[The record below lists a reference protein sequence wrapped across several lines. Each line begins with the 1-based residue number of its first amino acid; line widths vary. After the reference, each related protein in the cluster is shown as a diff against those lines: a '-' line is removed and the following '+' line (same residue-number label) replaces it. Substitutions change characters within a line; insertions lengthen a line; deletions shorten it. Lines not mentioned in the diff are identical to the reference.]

1 MESTQE
7 SLPESNPIDQLQH
20 LLRQAELQNL
30 QLQLELRFKK
40 NMAIFKEAAP
50 EIYHQFIEYEPK
62 ELRLLYTEDNHL
74 NLVNYTLN
82 NKPVYPGD
90 PKEFIDTQVADFITS
105 PTISSVNFAKSKI
118 MNDAHIHAPL
128 INDLI
133 DSYGPLQ
140 ESIKVNCDQP
150 IGMFLMTG
158 VGLGYQLPQLLTKL
172 DIYTLCIFDPH
183 KDSFY
188 ASLHTID
195 WGEVI
200 SFFLR
205 PHRMI
210 KLLVGMEPQDAM
222 AELRLLTDRIGLHN
236 VVFTFIY
243 RHFGS
248 AKEEDFIKTYT
259 KEFHLN
265 ATGTGF
271 FDDEQVSF
279 AHTIANLNNQTPIFL
294 HQPEKTSPLPP
305 LLLVGNGPS
314 LDKHIE
320 FLQRNRPNAIIMS
333 CGTALSSL
341 AKRKIKPDFHIE
353 MERNID
359 VKDWLEVGT
368 EPEDREGVTL
378 LCLNTCAP
386 AVIEMFTDACI
397 AKKPNDCGEIII
409 DDLVEKTCAGAAIRA
424 LPLCNPTVTNAG
436 LSFALAMGFTEVYLV
451 GVDLGMSPEGDH
463 HSTLSPYHALT
474 AKTKLKDLSPLE
486 NTKTNYFIRG
496 NFVDEVSTSVFLD
509 STRVNMQ
516 ILLTYYER
524 IKGGIKVYNSNNG
537 ARINGTIPIPLS
549 DIGDF
554 PPLRDKSAAIDEL
567 KRVHF
572 IRPPQSNSITRSQIN
587 QYLRNYFDIRKQIGL
602 PKKTP
607 KRKDFYERI
616 NEIFGLVRNQ
626 RNKNSITTM
635 LLRGSMHGYFTLLL
649 RACLFQKS
657 ENDYASAYELGRKA
671 YMTFLKECY
680 EIMESTPLKLDDT
693 HDKNIIAARKILG
706 DEKC

>member
-1 MESTQE
+1 MEPAHDSN
-7 SLPESNPIDQLQH
+7 LPSNPVDQLQE

-50 EIYHQFIEYEPK
+50 EIYHQFTSYEPK
-62 ELRLLYTEDNHL
+62 ELRLLYTDDGHL
-74 NLVNYTLN
+74 NLVNYTLD

-90 PKEFIDTQVADFITS
+90 PKEFIATQIKDFIALPS
-105 PTISSVNFAKSKI
+105 ISSVNFAKSKI

-128 INDLI
+128 VNHLI
-133 DSYGPLQ
+133 DSYAPFNDT
-140 ESIKVNCDQP
+140 IKISCDQP

-158 VGLGYQLPQLLTKL
+158 VGLGYQLPQLLEKL

-200 SFFLR
+200 KYFLR

-210 KLLVGMEPQDAM
+210 KLLVGMETQDAM

-248 AKEEDFIKTYT
+248 TKEEEFINTYK

-279 AHTIANLNNQTPIFL
+279 SHTVANLNNQTPIFWQ
-294 HQPEKTSPLPP
+294 QPIKEHPLPP
-305 LLLVGNGPS
+305 LLLIGNGPS

-320 FLQRNRPNAIIMS
+320 FLQRNRNNAIVMS

-341 AKRKIKPDFHIE
+341 SKRKIKPDFHVE

-386 AVIEMFTDACI
+386 DVIRMFSDACL
-397 AKKPNDCGEIII
+397 AKKPNDCGEVII
-409 DDLVEKTCAGAAIRA
+409 DDIVRKTCEGVEIRA

-436 LSFALAMGFTEVYLV
+436 LSYALAMGFTEIYLV

-463 HSTLSPYHALT
+463 HSTLSPYHSLA
-474 AKTKLKDLSPLE
+474 AKTQIKDLSPLE
-486 NTKTNYFIRG
+486 NTKTNYFIKG
-496 NFVDEVSTSVFLD
+496 NFVDQVSTSVFLD

-524 IKGGIKVYNSNNG
+524 TKGGINVYNSNNG
-537 ARINGTIPIPLS
+537 ALIKGTIPKPLAEITDFTALS
-549 DIGDF
+549 DKNII
-554 PPLRDKSAAIDEL
+554 IDSL
-567 KRVHF
+567 KHTHF
-572 IRPPQSNSITRSQIN
+572 IRPEQSNSIQKTQIKH
-587 QYLRNYFDIRKQIGL
+587 YLHNYFDIRKQIGL
-602 PKKTP
+602 PKKIHD
-607 KRKDFYERI
+607 RKAFYERI
-616 NEIFGLVRNQ
+616 TEIFSLVRKQ
-626 RNKNSITTM
+626 RDKNSITTM
-635 LLRGSMHGYFTLLL
+635 LLRGSMHGYFTLML

-657 ENDYASAYELGRKA
+657 QADYERAYEIGRKA
-671 YMTFLKECY
+671 YMTFLKQCY

-706 DEKC
+706 EEKC

>member
-1 MESTQE
+1 MEPAIN
-7 SLPESNPIDQLQH
+7 PEPPSNPVDQLQE
-20 LLRQAELQNL
+20 LLRQAEMQNL
-30 QLQLELRFKK
+30 QLQLEIRFKK
-40 NMAIFKEAAP
+40 NMAIFKVAAP
-50 EIYHQFIEYEPK
+50 EIYEQFHSYEPK
-62 ELRLLYTEDNHL
+62 ELRLLYTDDAHL

-90 PKEFIDTQVADFITS
+90 PKEFIDQQVRDFMALPS
-105 PTISSVNFAKSKI
+105 ISSVNFAKTKI
-118 MNDAHIHAPL
+118 MNDAHIHAPM
-128 INDLI
+128 INYLI
-133 DSYGPLQ
+133 DAYAPFN
-140 ESIKVNCDQP
+140 ETIKINCHQP

-158 VGLGYQLPQLLTKL
+158 TGLGYQLPQLLEKM

-195 WGEVI
+195 WAEII
-200 SFFLR
+200 SYFLR

-210 KLLVGMEPQDAM
+210 KLLVGMESQDAM

-248 AKEEDFIKTYT
+248 TKEEEFINLYR

-279 AHTIANLNNQTPIFL
+279 SHTIANLNNQTPIFL
-294 HQPEKTSPLPP
+294 QKPDKTEQLPP

-320 FLQRNRPNAIIMS
+320 FLQRNRTNAIVMS

-341 AKRKIKPDFHIE
+341 AKRQIKPDFHVE

-368 EPEDREGVTL
+368 QPEDREGVTL

-386 AVIEMFTDACI
+386 EVIKMFSDACI

-409 DDLVEKTCAGAAIRA
+409 DDLVAKTCEGANVRA

-436 LSFALAMGFTEVYLV
+436 LSYALAMGFTQIYLV

-463 HSTLSPYHALT
+463 HSTLSPYHALA
-474 AKTKLKDLSPLE
+474 AKTQIKDLSPLE
-486 NTKTNYFIRG
+486 NTKANYLIKG
-496 NFVDEVSTSVFLD
+496 NFVEQVSTSVFLD

-524 IKGGIKVYNSNNG
+524 TKGGITVYNSNNG
-537 ARINGTIPIPLS
+537 AFIKGTTPIPLEE
-549 DIGDF
+549 IVDF
-554 PPLRDKSAAIDEL
+554 APLENKQQLLAEL
-567 KRVHF
+567 KNTHF
-572 IRPPQSNSITRSQIN
+572 IRPPQSDSIKKPQVR
-587 QYLRNYFDIRKQIGL
+587 QYLNNYFEMRKKIGL
-602 PKKTP
+602 PKKMP
-607 KRKDFYERI
+607 DRKAFYERI
-616 NEIFGLVRNQ
+616 TQIFGLIREQ
-626 RNKNSITTM
+626 RDKNSITTM

-649 RACLFQKS
+649 RACLFQKDQAQY
-657 ENDYASAYELGRKA
+657 EKAYEIGRKA
-671 YMTFLKECY
+671 YMQFLTQCY
-680 EIMESTPLKLDDT
+680 DIMERNPLKLDDT

-706 DEKC
+706 EDK

>member
-1 MESTQE
+1 MESAQE
-7 SLPESNPIDQLQH
+7 PSTPNNPLDQLQE

-50 EIYHQFIEYEPK
+50 EIYHQFIHYEPK
-62 ELRLLYTEDNHL
+62 ELRLLYTDDGHL

-90 PKEFIDTQVADFITS
+90 PKAFIEQQVKDFIALPS
-105 PTISSVNFAKSKI
+105 ISSVNFAKTKI

-128 INDLI
+128 INHLI
-133 DSYGPLQ
+133 DSYTPFQ
-140 ESIKVNCDQP
+140 ESIKVNCNQP

-158 VGLGYQLPQLLTKL
+158 VGLGYQLPQLLEKL

-195 WGEVI
+195 WGEI
-200 SFFLR
+200 IQYFLR
-205 PHRMI
+205 PFRMI
-210 KLLVGMEPQDAM
+210 KLLVGMETQDAM

-248 AKEEDFIKTYT
+248 SKEEEFIKTYT

-294 HQPEKTSPLPP
+294 HQSSKTTPLPP

-320 FLQRNRPNAIIMS
+320 FLQRNRPNAIVMS

-341 AKRKIKPDFHIE
+341 SKRKIKPDFHVE

-368 EPEDREGVTL
+368 AAEDREGVTL

-386 AVIEMFTDACI
+386 DVIKMFSDACI

-409 DDLVEKTCAGAAIRA
+409 DDLVQQTCQGIAIRA

-436 LSFALAMGFTEVYLV
+436 LSFALAMGFTEIYLV

-463 HSTLSPYHALT
+463 HSTLSPYHALA
-474 AKTKLKDLSPLE
+474 AKTQIKDLSPLE
-486 NTKTNYFIRG
+486 NTKTNYFIKG
-496 NFVDEVSTSVFLD
+496 NFVDQVSTSVFLD

-524 IKGGIKVYNSNNG
+524 TKGSIKVYNSNNG
-537 ARINGTIPIPLS
+537 ALIKGTIPTPLA
-549 DIGDF
+549 DIKDF
-554 PPLRDKSAAIDEL
+554 SYLNDKSAIIEQL
-567 KRVHF
+567 KQTHF
-572 IRPPQSNSITRSQIN
+572 IRPKESNSIQKSQVN
-587 QYLRNYFDIRKQIGL
+587 QYLRNYFDVRKQIGL
-602 PKKTP
+602 PKKIAD
-607 KRKDFYERI
+607 RKAFYERI
-616 NEIFGLVRNQ
+616 TEIFNIIRQQ
-626 RNKNSITTM
+626 RDINSVTTM
-635 LLRGSMHGYFTLLL
+635 LLRGSMHGYFTLML

-657 ENDYASAYELGRKA
+657 QHDYERAYEIGRKA
-671 YMTFLKECY
+671 YMTFLKQCY
-680 EIMESTPLKLDDT
+680 AIMESTPLKLDDT